1 MSDQNEDLGRSSL
14 PKQSEVGLSEPWPQ
28 PDDFHSTG
36 DYDSDNQHV
45 DQQAV
50 EGPTRSNI
58 RSDADEH
65 MSYGWPTSEELIEE
79 TKPGEPVDEQAE
91 SSSLWPVGS
100 VSDSAAIRSEQNIG
114 ENYGTA
120 IGVLQETVRRM
131 VDSHELPTRYVSD
144 CVKLFVQSERID
156 ALKNELRERRV
167 IVLTGTRGSGR
178 HTSAVWLLQNVG
190 GLRLREVR
198 REPGDNFSID
208 DFASEHHVGWL
219 LDLSADGDQVQNNLG
234 RTLMTSTRLLELASS
249 YLAVVIRPDLWDQ
262 VKVGGEDVA
271 VPLIA
276 PSPVEIVHRRLT
288 HVEPAIPESDA
299 TRWLQ

>member
-120 IGVLQETVRRM
+120 IGVLQE
-131 VDSHELPTRYVSD
+131 
-144 CVKLFVQSERID
+144 
-156 ALKNELRERRV
+156 
-167 IVLTGTRGSGR
+167 
-178 HTSAVWLLQNVG
+178 
-190 GLRLREVR
+190 
-198 REPGDNFSID
+198 
-208 DFASEHHVGWL
+208 
-219 LDLSADGDQVQNNLG
+219 
-234 RTLMTSTRLLELASS
+234 
-249 YLAVVIRPDLWDQ
+249 
-262 VKVGGEDVA
+262 
-271 VPLIA
+271 
-276 PSPVEIVHRRLT
+276 
-288 HVEPAIPESDA
+288 
-299 TRWLQ
+299 